1 MGNMLT
7 TVTSN
12 WFEVVDVN
20 VVDAIVK
27 LHNLRVSDEY
37 TQLEYRED
45 SSGSG
50 PSKIR
55 IAMSDNVNW
64 DKYINHHSVFD
75 LFAMLLTPDKRWLS
89 MR

>member
-27 LHNLRVSDEY
+27 LHNVRVNDEY
-37 TQLEYRED
+37 TLLEYRED

-64 DKYINHHSVFD
+64 DKYVNHHSLFD
-75 LFAMLLTPDKRWLS
+75 LRSSIS
-89 MR
+89 MTTRYQQSD